1 MAGSSQTELLS
12 RVAVAEAELE
22 ELVLSTLAAF
32 FAIASVEW
40 LRDEAR
46 TEAIADIG
54 KAYLYAMVF
63 DDISVTLFT
72 QEMESNYLNGFIF
85 LVGSVVPF
93 SDRDR
98 ADSIQVRPPA
108 SESAESKL

>member
-72 QEMESNYLNGFIF
+72 QEMESNYLNGFIC